1 MEQSRIRPR
10 NANDVHI
17 CMMYQYLCR
26 IRFIYRIINNNHRD
40 IAKTSEN
47 VLVAFVF
54 ICWQH
59 LNYIYY
65 IYSLKLKQTFV
76 KLQKFMKYV
85 SFDKLICMNLDGVFL
100 IIALILL
107 MVNKMMNIFF

>member
-1 MEQSRIRPR
+1 
-10 NANDVHI
+10 
-17 CMMYQYLCR
+17 MYQYLCR